1 MFISSKEKTN
11 ALKRAKQCTSIALQD
26 ENLIETSLE
35 FYGKVSQLLLRYVGI
50 RPTESK
56 INFSS
61 EAPWIWRL
69 LPDYYIDDIW
79 DFLMSAAMM
88 VPQTLAKRN
97 IDDILTLML
106 FVICAPRHYIQNPHL
121 IAKAVEVIHWLCAR
135 SEHTLLRQAT
145 EYLFNHQLAQDS
157 LVRALTKLYADVE
170 TTGAATEFYDKFNIR
185 YHISIIFK
193 YAWQKTSFRH
203 SFLTTAR
210 DEKEFVR
217 FLNMAINDVTYLLDE
232 SLQLLKKIHDIETDI
247 DNKEEWEATPMDTR
261 MNKTQQLSQY
271 ESQCCTYLP
280 LSMETLNMLE
290 YLSANE
296 PGPFCSAEL
305 VDRLAAV
312 LDFNLNELCGPN
324 SRLLKV
330 KEPSKCCFDPKRLLE
345 KIVELYCNLAR
356 DERFAEAITR
366 DERSYRP
373 TLFTTAIERIQNR
386 HITTSSRLEIL
397 YNLSQHAQRIAEEK
411 SKEEMDLSDAP
422 DDFRDPLMCTV
433 MTDPVILPSGVIMDR
448 SVIIK
453 HLLNSNTDPF
463 NRLPLTIEQ
472 LVPAVQLK
480 EQIDNWIRDKKSRT
494 V

>member
-1 MFISSKEKTN
+1 MM
-11 ALKRAKQCTSIALQD
+11 ALKRAKQCASIALQD

-50 RPTESK
+50 RPAELKAT
-56 INFSS
+56 FSS

-88 VPQTLAKRN
+88 VPQTLSKRN

-106 FVICAPRHYIQNPHL
+106 VVICAPRHYIQNPHL

-135 SEHTLLRQAT
+135 SEHTLLRRAT
-145 EYLFNHQLAQDS
+145 EYLFNHELAQDS

-193 YAWQKTSFRH
+193 YAWQKSSFRH

-210 DEKEFVR
+210 DEKEFIR

-247 DNKEEWEATPMDTR
+247 DNKDEWEATPMETR
-261 MNKTQQLSQY
+261 MTKTQQLSQY

-280 LSMETLNMLE
+280 LGMETLNMLE

-296 PGPFCSAEL
+296 PGPFCSSEL
-305 VDRLAAV
+305 IDRLAAV
-312 LDFNLNELCGPN
+312 LDFNLHELSGPN

-345 KIVELYCNLAR
+345 KIVELYCNLAP

-373 TLFTTAIERIQNR
+373 TLFKSAIERIQNR
-386 HITTSSRLEIL
+386 HITTSSRLEVL
-397 YNLSQHAQRIAEEK
+397 YNLSQIAERIAEEK

-422 DDFRDPLMCTV
+422 DEFRGKL
-433 MTDPVILPSGVIMDR
+433 ILK
-448 SVIIK
+448 II
-453 HLLNSNTDPF
+453 
-463 NRLPLTIEQ
+463 Q
-472 LVPAVQLK
+472 
-480 EQIDNWIRDKKSRT
+480 
-494 V
+494 